1 MVIRDLFSRLFL
13 FRIAPSVGMYYNL
26 LHAHCSFG
34 DIEAGDLN
42 ASSAAI
48 VRCSRGALQMLR
60 GQIKP
65 SFRERKKVNDTFDNQ
80 IVKVVANKEESD
92 EIWQK
97 SKKEKPKT
105 CMKVKVRVKVMR
117 GSRRERS
124 N

>member
-1 MVIRDLFSRLFL
+1 
-13 FRIAPSVGMYYNL
+13 
-26 LHAHCSFG
+26 
-34 DIEAGDLN
+34 
-42 ASSAAI
+42 
-48 VRCSRGALQMLR
+48 MLR

-117 GSRRERS
+117 GSRRGQIKQIGNMIKIKQGKR
-124 N
+124 